1 MSIARSA
8 QPIGWISCP
17 PKGGSSCCRCGGNRD
32 PRQYEDPDVFRA
44 DRNPVGHLAFGSGIH
59 LCPGTQLA
67 RMEGQAILREI
78 VANIDRIEVVEP
90 PTWTTNAN
98 LRGLTRLRVA
108 VTPRVAP

>member
-1 MSIARSA
+1 
-8 QPIGWISCP
+8 
-17 PKGGSSCCRCGGNRD
+17 
-32 PRQYEDPDVFRA
+32 
-44 DRNPVGHLAFGSGIH
+44 
-59 LCPGTQLA
+59 
-67 RMEGQAILREI
+67 MEGQAILREI